1 MPRVVI
7 RHPERSAIGPLV
19 GTLCSLN
26 LFPDHKLTKEAK
38 RGERGKNFG
47 ASEERTDVD
56 GKRKEG
62 RKERERECWL
72 LASSEGEGGRQ
83 RWSADGRTDGPQWWQ
98 HERERLRGRDVV
110 HSA

>member
-62 RKERERECWL
+62 RKEREREGV
-72 LASSEGEGGRQ
+72 LAAGILRGR
-83 RWSADGRTDGPQWWQ
+83 RRPTEMEHGRKDGRTA
-98 HERERLRGRDVV
+98 VV
-110 HSA
+110 AA